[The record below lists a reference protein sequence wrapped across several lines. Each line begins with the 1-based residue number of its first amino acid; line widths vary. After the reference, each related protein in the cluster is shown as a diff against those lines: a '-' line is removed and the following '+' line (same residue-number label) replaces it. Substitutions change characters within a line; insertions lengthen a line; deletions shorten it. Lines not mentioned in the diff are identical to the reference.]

1 LKIYV
6 IYPIIWQLEH
16 NAIFPKQPNF
26 TTHGGPTVE
35 VYRSAAKLVCLCFL
49 ALTVLA
55 PVCLIAGDS
64 NLQTDTGTVRVPQ
77 GPISLEEALAIAR

>member
-1 LKIYV
+1 
-6 IYPIIWQLEH
+6 
-16 NAIFPKQPNF
+16 
-26 TTHGGPTVE
+26 VE
-35 VYRSAAKLVCLCFL
+35 VYRSAAKLMCLCFL